1 MLALAFDDVNTGV
14 ALRSVPTN
22 ESCRLNKDGRAAA
35 GHTSHVV
42 NREVT
47 MIVEAGAPFTQAAIN
62 FPDRVALRDGRGR
75 SLTYDQLRK
84 RANRIG
90 SGLAKLGVADGD
102 RVAVLSYNCLEVVEL
117 WLALERFNMV
127 RVVLHSHFDLKTH
140 VDTLNAVGAKALIFD
155 CNFADAVEV
164 QRGSMVSVKS
174 FVCIGAEAPKW
185 ATPYESVL
193 GKGDT
198 TDPQLDINDSAACFL
213 QLTSGTTGAPK
224 PWVHSHRSWRAVI
237 ANNLEHL
244 DTFSP
249 NGMAVGFQD
258 VSLHF
263 HALQWATGFQ
273 TLMPYLLRGSSTIVA
288 DDRTFDANALADT
301 ILKEGVTGMLV
312 PGPML
317 PPILDA
323 LEARDVTS
331 HKLKRVVIFF
341 ATPDL
346 LERTSK
352 VIGKVWC
359 HGFGSTEQGAPTTR
373 LTWSDVEASP
383 KRIES
388 VGRAASPFF
397 EMAVMNEKG
406 ERLPAGSIG
415 EIVVRSA
422 MSAGSYWGLPD
433 KTDQSYF
440 AGGWFRPNDIGY
452 IDGEGFLFYL
462 DRAKDRIT
470 TEKGVVYPH
479 IVETAVLRHAAVAN
493 CGVVGIGGSA
503 RQSVVAA
510 VLLRQGSTRSSKL
523 ASDIIAIASTGLS
536 DHERPHR
543 VVFVDELPTVLGGA
557 KVQREVLKQR
567 IDELAAVPG

>member
-1 MLALAFDDVNTGV
+1 M
-14 ALRSVPTN
+14 
-22 ESCRLNKDGRAAA
+22 
-35 GHTSHVV
+35 
-42 NREVT
+42 
-47 MIVEAGAPFTQAAIN
+47 
-62 FPDRVALRDGRGR
+62 
-75 SLTYDQLRK
+75 
-84 RANRIG
+84 
-90 SGLAKLGVADGD
+90 
-102 RVAVLSYNCLEVVEL
+102 
-117 WLALERFNMV
+117 
-127 RVVLHSHFDLKTH
+127 KTH
-140 VDTLNAVGAKALIFD
+140 VDTLNEVGAKALIFD
-155 CNFADAVEV
+155 GRFADALEG
-164 QRGSMVSVKS
+164 QRGSMTSVKS
-174 FVCIGAEAPKW
+174 FVCIGDGSPKW
-185 ATPYESVL
+185 AAPYENVL
-193 GKGDT
+193 GKGNAA
-198 TDPQLDINDSAACFL
+198 DPRLDVDESVPCFL

-249 NGMAVGFQD
+249 NETAVGLED

-273 TLMPYLLRGSSTIVA
+273 TLMPYLLRGSLTIVA
-288 DDRTFDANALADT
+288 DDQTFDANALADT

-323 LEARDVTS
+323 LEARDVGS
-331 HKLKRVVIFF
+331 HKLERVVIFF

-346 LERTSK
+346 IERTSK
-352 VIGKVWC
+352 VLGNVWC

-373 LTWSDVEASP
+373 LTWSDAGASP

-406 ERLPAGSIG
+406 ERLPAGSVG

-422 MSAGSYWGLPD
+422 MSAGSYWELPD

-440 AGGWFRPNDIGY
+440 PGGWFRPNDIGY
-452 IDGEGFLFYL
+452 IDDKGFLFYL

-479 IVETAVLRHAAVAN
+479 VVETAVLRHAAVAN

-510 VLLRQGSTRSSKL
+510 VLLRHGSTRSPTL
-523 ASDIIAIASTGLS
+523 ASDIIAMASKGLS

-567 IDELAAVPG
+567 IGELEAVPE

>member
-1 MLALAFDDVNTGV
+1 
-14 ALRSVPTN
+14 
-22 ESCRLNKDGRAAA
+22 
-35 GHTSHVV
+35 
-42 NREVT
+42 
-47 MIVEAGAPFTQAAIN
+47 MIVEAGAQFTQAAIN
-62 FPDRVALRDGRGR
+62 FSDKVALRDGGGR
-75 SLTYDQLRK
+75 SLSYGQLRE

-90 SGLAKLGVADGD
+90 SGLAKLGIAAGD
-102 RVAVLSYNCLEVVEL
+102 RVAVLSYNRLEVVEL
-117 WLALERFNMV
+117 WLGLERFDMV
-127 RVVLHSHFDLKTH
+127 RVVLHSHFDMKTH
-140 VDTLNAVGAKALIFD
+140 VDTLNEVGAKALIFD
-155 CNFADAVEV
+155 GHFADAIEV
-164 QRGSMVSVKS
+164 QRGSMSSVKS
-174 FVCIGAEAPKW
+174 FVCIGDNSPKW
-185 ATPYESVL
+185 AAPYENVL
-193 GKGDT
+193 GKGDAA
-198 TDPQLDINDSAACFL
+198 DPRLDVDESGPCFL

-249 NGMAVGFQD
+249 NGTAVGPED

-273 TLMPYLLRGSSTIVA
+273 TLMPYLLRGSLTIVA
-288 DDRTFDANALADT
+288 DDQTFDANALADT

-323 LEARDVTS
+323 LEARNVGS

-341 ATPDL
+341 ATPEL

-352 VIGKVWC
+352 VLGNAWC

-373 LTWSDVEASP
+373 LTWSDAGASP

-406 ERLPAGSIG
+406 ERLPAGSVG

-422 MSAGSYWGLPD
+422 MSAGNYWELPD

-440 AGGWFRPNDIGY
+440 PGGWFRPNDIGY
-452 IDGEGFLFYL
+452 IDDEGFLFYL

-493 CGVVGIGGSA
+493 CGVVGIGASA
-503 RQSVVAA
+503 RQSIVAA
-510 VLLRQGSTRSSKL
+510 VLLRNGSTRSSGL
-523 ASDIIAIASTGLS
+523 ASDIIAMASAGLS
-536 DHERPHR
+536 DHEGPHR
-543 VVFVDELPTVLGGA
+543 VVFVNELPTVLGGA

-567 IDELAAVPG
+567 IDELAAVPE